1 MNNKIYIPIITAL
14 IGLLAGY
21 FLFGSQHTA
30 IEEHQHSSDHELAE
44 ENAVYICS
52 MHPQIR
58 QNEPGLC
65 PICEMDLVPLE
76 AETSNDPKVLQ
87 MTREAVK
94 LASIQTSLVGEAT
107 AGIETGL
114 SLAGKVMGDE
124 RLLATQ
130 TAHVPGRIEQLY
142 ITFVGEQVSKGQ
154 KLAEIYS
161 PELITA
167 QRELKE
173 AASLKTMA
181 PELLEAARNKLRYW
195 KIDEKSIA
203 DIEAGASIRETFTL
217 YSDQSGV
224 VISKKLDVGDY
235 VSKGAPILDVID
247 LNYVWVVF
255 DAYEEDLSQ
264 IKKGDLI
271 QFTSP
276 ALPGT
281 TFQAPITFIDP
292 IVDPATRTIAL
303 RTEMKN
309 DHGAL
314 KPAMLVYGQL
324 QKEIR
329 DVGESLWVPRTAV
342 LWTGKRSVVYV
353 KVPGT
358 SVPTFEYRTVELGK
372 HIENAYEII
381 SGLEKG
387 EEVVTNGSFTID
399 ATAQL
404 NNQMSMMNQ
413 LIQVKSEK
421 QSDIPNYQSLA
432 PKLFKT
438 QLTKVLDEYIRLKDG
453 LVATDA
459 AVAKASAQMILKGLD
474 QVDMMKLKGPAH
486 DYWMDQLSSM
496 TAHTKLIVDAASVEE
511 QRKQFKFLSEALKKA
526 LEAFGHEGTPVYL
539 QHCPMAFDDEGAN
552 WLSTATEILN
562 PYFGDKM
569 LRCGIVKDTIL
580 NQ

>member
-1 MNNKIYIPIITAL
+1 MNNKIFIPIITAL

-30 IEEHQHSSDHELAE
+30 MEEHQHSSDHGLAE
-44 ENAVYICS
+44 GNAVYICS

-76 AETSNDPKVLQ
+76 AETSSDPKVLQ

-94 LASIQTSLVGEAT
+94 LASIQTSLVGT
-107 AGIETGL
+107 SAGNVKTEL
-114 SLAGKVMGDE
+114 ALAGKVMTDE

-142 ITFVGEQVSKGQ
+142 ITFVGEQVRKGQ

-203 DIEAGASIRETFTL
+203 EIEAEGSIRETFTL
-217 YSDQSGV
+217 YADQSGV
-224 VISKKLDVGDY
+224 VVEKKFDVGDY
-235 VSKGAPILDVID
+235 VSRGAAVLDVVD

-255 DAYEEDLSQ
+255 DAYEEDLAQ

-271 QFTSP
+271 KFTSP
-276 ALPGT
+276 ALPGK

-309 DHGAL
+309 HQGVL
-314 KPAMLVYGQL
+314 KPSMLVYGQL
-324 QKEIR
+324 QKKIKGG
-329 DVGESLWVPRTAV
+329 DESLWIPRTAV

-358 SVPTFEYRTVELGK
+358 SVPTFECRTVELGK
-372 HIENAYEII
+372 HIEDTYEII
-381 SGLEKG
+381 SGLEKA

-413 LIQVKSEK
+413 LIQVKGEK

-432 PKLFKT
+432 PQLFKT
-438 QLTKVLDEYIRLKDG
+438 QLTKVLDEYIKLKDG

-459 AVAKASAQMILKGLD
+459 AVAKESAQMILKELD
-474 QVDMMKLKGPAH
+474 QVDMMLLKGAAH
-486 DYWMDQLSSM
+486 DYWMEQLNSM
-496 TAHTKLIVDAASVEE
+496 TAHTNLIVEAASVEE
-511 QRKQFKFLSEALKKA
+511 QRNQFKFLSEALKKA
-526 LEAFGHEGTPVYL
+526 LKAFGHGGAPVYL
-539 QHCPMAFDDEGAN
+539 QYCPMAFDDEGAN
-552 WLSTATEILN
+552 WLSIATKILN
-562 PYFGDKM
+562 PYFGDEM